1 MNPLL
6 ALPHWNGLHPAM
18 IHFPVALLLVAPVF
32 VLLGAFLEREKG
44 RIFLLGALI
53 LMLLGTAA
61 TFLARSTG
69 EAAAQQMERTPAIA
83 ALIEQHEELA
93 ETTSVLFLA
102 LTAIFA
108 AIVYGLHRLQQARA
122 TVLVRLL
129 PLVFLLL
136 YGAGAALLVDTGH
149 RGGRLVHE
157 FGVRALLPP
166 QGSPVSAVRPQ
177 PEK

>member
-18 IHFPVALLLVAPVF
+18 IHFPIALLLVAPVF
-32 VLLGAFLEREKG
+32 VLLGTFLPREKG

-53 LMLLGTAA
+53 LMTLGTAA

-69 EAAAQQMERTPAIA
+69 EAAARRVERTPAIA

-93 ETTSVLFLA
+93 ETTSVVFLA

-108 AIVYGLHRLQQARA
+108 AMVYGLHRLQQARA
-122 TVLVRLL
+122 TALLTLL

-136 YGAGAALLVDTGH
+136 YVAGAVLLVDTAH

-157 FGVRALLPP
+157 FGVRAFLPP
-166 QGSPVSAVRPQ
+166 QDSPVAAVKPQ
-177 PEK
+177 PGK